1 MENHGKEIE
10 QEEIINPVQSQ
21 AGRAPGEDKLQKE
34 DDSEYTEDEIEF
46 ADGEGTQLDEEFDVP
61 DKQDLEDDFESDL
74 DEEEFD
80 QEDDLIG

>member
-1 MENHGKEIE
+1 MENQEKEIE
-10 QEEIINPVQSQ
+10 QEEIINPGQFQ

-61 DKQDLEDDFESDL
+61 EKQDPEDDVESDL

-80 QEDDLIG
+80 QEGDLIG